1 MADTLRDLT
10 NGTIGPPYRDH
21 LHQGIGTLADLINAY
36 SRAAD
41 HVGVTMPEWSPV
53 LAGKSLT
60 LRDLTTGDLGNVLE
74 DISYGMGPMRGGNY
88 ATGGLG
94 TYGAKP
100 EAMEL
105 GNAIPLGALA
115 TKGVLATG
123 RKLAPT
129 AAEMLRKRADTLMDL
144 SGGRMHA
151 VPTGEPQMP
160 TFSADDALPARNLIE
175 VHGVKDK
182 AKLDRLVVDMQKNGW
197 RGDPLLVFD
206 NGNGV
211 YALNGSHRIAAARQ
225 VGIDVPVIYA
235 DDSRFITAL
244 DDAGVTFDDLI
255 GSGDDRVADFLRKSG
270 DMRGSDLM
278 EKEFESAMKEQRRQR
293 K

>member
-1 MADTLRDLT
+1 MQQLGL
-10 NGTIGPPYRDH
+10 
-21 LHQGIGTLADLINAY
+21 LADAVNTYAN
-36 SRAAD
+36 RAEK
-41 HVGVTMPEWSPV
+41 VGFTVPQWFPM
-53 LAGKSLT
+53 LAGSNINLKNFT
-60 LRDLTTGDLGNVLE
+60 VGDLGRVLE
-74 DISYGMGPMRGGNY
+74 DMSYGMGPVRGGNY

-115 TKGVLATG
+115 TKGVLAAG
-123 RKLAPT
+123 KKLAPT

-144 SGGRMHA
+144 SGGRMRA

-206 NGNGV
+206 NGNGA

-225 VGIDVPVIYA
+225 VGIDVPVMYV

-244 DDAGVTFDDLI
+244 DDAGFTFDDII

-270 DMRGSDLM
+270 DMRGADLM